1 MNQII
6 IHGQEADQLPKAA
19 DISKTNPY
27 DKRITRLCLEFPHPK
42 KHALHWHLCHA
53 SSQFCGEQGASS
65 GDRRHH
71 PKRPSSITYTISHI
85 TDLQPRDFKLMTF

>member
-65 GDRRHH
+65 GDRRHQASQEAFQH
-71 PKRPSSITYTISHI
+71 HLYDLTHHRPAAER
-85 TDLQPRDFKLMTF
+85 L